1 MIYYSSSNTTIL
13 NLIDNFCN
21 KINTKKIHILKAR
34 RFQKSESDIFFVPIY
49 GEEELSYK
57 WENFLNDY
65 ANDINNL
72 GKNLF
77 FYLYGVYDLEINKS
91 STIIKQINNILK
103 FLSVQINIFP
113 LKIIPELVSVESLVY
128 YYKHTF
134 KKNIYDPLIDKLVFF
149 SKEQLLEN
157 GFKTI
162 NFTSKSDEYS
172 SVIDKLKIKQ
182 NKQFLINLLSS
193 ITHENVILNR
203 VKTINMNEV
212 LKKTKNANILKFQLK
227 SNSLKDITSLKGFTS
242 LEYLNLT
249 ANSLEIINIDEL
261 PKKIISLNV
270 GKNKIKQI
278 KIKNKNLKI
287 KKLII
292 FNNKITNMDFL
303 KKFPNLEYLNIGF
316 NPIKEFPKEIFK
328 LKKLKHLNLS
338 YLPIDFLPKNIIELE
353 QLETIDITKTKI
365 INFNDIVLKL
375 QKQGVKVIS

>member
-1 MIYYSSSNTTIL
+1 LIYYSSRNITIL

-21 KINTKKIHILKAR
+21 KINTKKIHILKVR
-34 RFQKSESDIFFVPIY
+34 SFQKSESDIFFVPIY
-49 GEEELSYK
+49 GEEELSEE
-57 WENFLNDY
+57 WENFLNY
-65 ANDINNL
+65 YSNNINNL

-77 FYLYGVYDLEINKS
+77 FYLYGIYDLEINKN
-91 STIIKQINNILK
+91 STIIKQINHILK

-113 LKIIPELVSVESLVY
+113 LKIITELVSVESLIY

-134 KKNIYDPLIDKLVFF
+134 KKNVYDPIDKLVFF

-172 SVIDKLKIKQ
+172 SVIDKLKIRQ

-193 ITHENVILNR
+193 ITHENVILNK
-203 VKTINMNEV
+203 VKTINMNEI
-212 LKKTKNANILKFQLK
+212 LKKSKNANILKFQLK

-249 ANSLEIINIDEL
+249 ANSLEIINVDKL

-270 GKNKIKQI
+270 GKNKITQI
-278 KIKNKNLKI
+278 KIKNKNLEI

-338 YLPIDFLPKNIIELE
+338 YLPIDFLPKNIIKLE
-353 QLETIDITKTKI
+353 QLKTLDITGTKVSISSIIIKELIRQKIKI
-365 INFNDIVLKL
+365 I
-375 QKQGVKVIS
+375 S